1 MMDLNRKLALEESQ
15 RVADGAGGFS
25 ESWVKLGDVWAS
37 VDARTALGGG
47 TAGADLS
54 RVRYR
59 ILLRAAPQGSTARP
73 KPGQRFAEGAR
84 LFLIDAVSEFDRL
97 GLYLE
102 CWAHEEVLA

>member
-1 MMDLNRKLALEESQ
+1 MVALNRCLELQEPE

-25 ESWVKLGDVWAS
+25 ESWVKLGEVWAS
-37 VDARTALGGG
+37 IDARTALGGG

-73 KPGQRFAEGAR
+73 KPGQRLAEGGR